1 MLLTCYCVSYTVF
14 YRVVR
19 RGCVAGRVAGR
30 EGLGLLGRSRM
41 PKANRPF
48 FKQQHPARFSLNP
61 ALPILGLII
70 LKSKCIRKYIA

>member
-1 MLLTCYCVSYTVF
+1 MF

-48 FKQQHPARFSLNP
+48 SEQQHPVRFGRNTSL
-61 ALPILGLII
+61 LEIELGLSVVVF
-70 LKSKCIRKYIA
+70 LTCIVFF